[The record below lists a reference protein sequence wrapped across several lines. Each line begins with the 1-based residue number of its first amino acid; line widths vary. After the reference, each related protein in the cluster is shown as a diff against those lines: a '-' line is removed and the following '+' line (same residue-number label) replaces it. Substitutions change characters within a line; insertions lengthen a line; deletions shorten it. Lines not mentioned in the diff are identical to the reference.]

1 MAKRLNNKEQ
11 NITATNVIKK
21 FINDN
26 GVEIMNQMIKVQG
39 SLGEFEVSKQ
49 TLVNISKWAL
59 NGNSDEEIRSN
70 LELSP
75 KQWQT
80 LVSICPILLLI
91 MGHSRALADIVVAG
105 TLFET
110 AVGGKKI
117 KKQMPVKVKEYNECG
132 RVIGEHYETYE
143 YEEELPPN
151 ALLLKFLAENK
162 LSEKFG
168 KVKLDNDKQYKEIID
183 NMTEEERKL
192 FENSNVISLGDNN
205 DKEKS

>member
-1 MAKRLNNKEQ
+1 MAKRLNTKNQ
-11 NITATNVIKK
+11 NITASNIIKK
-21 FINDN
+21 YVDDSS
-26 GVEIMNQMIKVQG
+26 VEIVNQMIKVQG

-49 TLVNISKWAL
+49 TLVNVSKWAL
-59 NGNSDEEIRSN
+59 NGSSDDEIRQN

-80 LVSICPILLLI
+80 LVAICPTLLLI
-91 MGHSRALADIVVAG
+91 MGHSRALADVVIAG

-117 KKQMPVKVKEYNECG
+117 RKQIPVRVRDYNENG
-132 RVIGEHYETYE
+132 KIIGEHYETYE

-168 KVKLDNDKQYKEIID
+168 KVKVDNDKEYKNIID

-192 FENSNVISLGDNN
+192 FENSKDILE
-205 DKEKS
+205 EKKSGN